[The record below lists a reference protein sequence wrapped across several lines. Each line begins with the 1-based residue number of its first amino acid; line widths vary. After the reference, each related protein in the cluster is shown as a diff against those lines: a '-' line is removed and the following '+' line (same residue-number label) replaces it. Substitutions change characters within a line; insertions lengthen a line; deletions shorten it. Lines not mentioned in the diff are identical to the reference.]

1 MLNKHTYFQ
10 TQGNQIKMKRIFDP
24 RIFFKSWSERKP
36 VYQRKRKKKVKKET
50 IRKMKVI
57 N

>member
-1 MLNKHTYFQ
+1 MLNKQDYSQ
-10 TQGNQIKMKRIFDP
+10 IRGNQIKMKRIFDS

-36 VYQRKRKKKVKKET
+36 VYQKKRKKKVKKES